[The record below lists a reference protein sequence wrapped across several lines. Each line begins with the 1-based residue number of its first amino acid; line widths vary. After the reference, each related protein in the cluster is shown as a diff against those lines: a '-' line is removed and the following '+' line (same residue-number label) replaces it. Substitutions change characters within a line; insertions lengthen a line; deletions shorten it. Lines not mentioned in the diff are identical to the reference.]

1 MRARLLIVGLIT
13 VAGGFLPCYAGGKEI
28 PSDSIAINGSPQRG
42 RVVIEQFRCGSCHIV
57 PGIPNADGMVG
68 PPLNQIASRTFIAG
82 EFQNN
87 LQTLIRWIQAPT
99 SMKPKTDMPD
109 LGLTEQQAAD
119 VAAYLER
126 LH

>member
-1 MRARLLIVGLIT
+1 MRTRLLIVALIT
-13 VAGGFLPCYAGGKEI
+13 VGGGFLPCDAGGKQN
-28 PSDSIAINGSPQRG
+28 PSDSVAINGSPQRG
-42 RVVIEQFRCGSCHIV
+42 RAVIEQFRCGSCHIV
-57 PGIPNADGMVG
+57 PGIPGADGMVG

>member
-1 MRARLLIVGLIT
+1 
-13 VAGGFLPCYAGGKEI
+13 
-28 PSDSIAINGSPQRG
+28 
-42 RVVIEQFRCGSCHIV
+42 
-57 PGIPNADGMVG
+57 MVG